1 MQRSL
6 FVISAGCAATS
17 ALAATRHSNTAAKF
31 LAAEAPAPVKLAQ
44 HQAKDANWDG
54 LSVQNN
60 DTYASDYVKDE
71 APAPDNATFV
81 KHEQWPKKGRWTIEP
96 TSDKFG
102 SARRWAGKSEAWE
115 GSSSSDDSSSSGGG
129 DITSSGGFGGHS
141 PQWYV
146 DKCEAISAAC
156 AAEQDAT
163 VEKFERDLSDLEAEY
178 RRQLRILDG
187 KEEDHAD
194 EVADVKAQKIAV
206 KKQKMKVADAKK
218 AVEENAH
225 CPPELQEAKEKL
237 YQLEAVPNKTPE
249 DIEEE
254 CQQKK
259 IVMEKEKCVEVLLAA
274 EEVLAGE
281 RAEHSDEKDDL
292 HGEKADEADAAAAL
306 PPQEKRVADA
316 KAAWEAAKAKGP
328 KIVTHAGTEGCQK
341 DKDALLAQLEAD
353 ISALEEEYRRQKR
366 ILEGKEDKHADEKE
380 DVAEQKQVVKK
391 QKMAVK
397 DAKKAVKEN
406 AHCPPDLAEARDELA
421 RLEAVPN
428 ETEEDI
434 EKECAARKKVL
445 TLEECVV
452 VLREAEEVLAD
463 EKEDYSGEKS
473 ELGHEHGEADA
484 AAAALPP
491 QEKRVADA
499 KAAWEAAKAKG
510 PKTAVT
516 AGKEGCQKDKDALLA
531 GLEADIRDLEAEYRR
546 QKRILAGKEDDH
558 AEEKA
563 DVEAQEDEVA
573 KQKKRVAAAKDAV
586 EKNAH
591 CPPELAEAKK
601 HLKDLQAVPNE
612 TPEDI
617 EDECKAKK
625 VVLEKEQCVEVLLE
639 AQGILREN
647 KVDYRGEKSELKG
660 EERDEEAAADALP
673 PQEKRV
679 AKAKAALD
687 AALAALEALKNCVNG
702 GASDSGAK
710 EETSSDA
717 APADEGKSAESG
729 SVRAAAGSA
738 IAIVIASIISSL

>member
-274 EEVLAGE
+274 EEVLSDEREDHGE
-281 RAEHSDEKDDL
+281 EKDDL
-292 HGEKADEADAAAAL
+292 HEEHGEEADAAAAL

-328 KIVTHAGTEGCQK
+328 KTVTH
-341 DKDALLAQLEAD
+341 
-353 ISALEEEYRRQKR
+353 
-366 ILEGKEDKHADEKE
+366 
-380 DVAEQKQVVKK
+380 
-391 QKMAVK
+391 
-397 DAKKAVKEN
+397 
-406 AHCPPDLAEARDELA
+406 
-421 RLEAVPN
+421 
-428 ETEEDI
+428 
-434 EKECAARKKVL
+434 
-445 TLEECVV
+445 
-452 VLREAEEVLAD
+452 
-463 EKEDYSGEKS
+463 
-473 ELGHEHGEADA
+473 
-484 AAAALPP
+484 
-491 QEKRVADA
+491 
-499 KAAWEAAKAKG
+499 
-510 PKTAVT
+510 

-531 GLEADIRDLEAEYRR
+531 ALEADIRALEEEYRR

-558 AEEKA
+558 ADEKA
-563 DVEAQEDEVA
+563 DVDAQEDEVS
-573 KQKKRVAAAKDAV
+573 KQKKRVKQAKVAV
-586 EKNAH
+586 KNNAH
-591 CPPELAEAKK
+591 CPPELEEAKA
-601 HLKDLQAVPNE
+601 HLADLEAVPNE

-617 EDECKAKK
+617 EDECKARK
-625 VVLEKEQCVEVLLE
+625 VVLEKEQCVEVLRE
-639 AQGILREN
+639 AEGILREN
-647 KVDYRGEKSELKG
+647 KIDYRGEKSELKG
-660 EERDEEAAADALP
+660 EERDEEVAADALP

-687 AALAALEALKNCVNG
+687 AALAALDGVKNCVNG
-702 GASDSGAK
+702 GESAAAATTAAAKDEGSDSG
-710 EETSSDA
+710 SSDN
-717 APADEGKSAESG
+717 SQSG
-729 SVRAAAGSA
+729 SVRAAAGSVFA
-738 IAIVIASIISSL
+738 ILFAAMLTSA

>member
-274 EEVLAGE
+274 EEVLSDEREDHGE
-281 RAEHSDEKDDL
+281 EKDDL
-292 HGEKADEADAAAAL
+292 HEEHGEEADAAAAL

-328 KIVTHAGTEGCQK
+328 KTVTH
-341 DKDALLAQLEAD
+341 
-353 ISALEEEYRRQKR
+353 
-366 ILEGKEDKHADEKE
+366 
-380 DVAEQKQVVKK
+380 
-391 QKMAVK
+391 
-397 DAKKAVKEN
+397 
-406 AHCPPDLAEARDELA
+406 
-421 RLEAVPN
+421 
-428 ETEEDI
+428 
-434 EKECAARKKVL
+434 
-445 TLEECVV
+445 
-452 VLREAEEVLAD
+452 
-463 EKEDYSGEKS
+463 
-473 ELGHEHGEADA
+473 
-484 AAAALPP
+484 
-491 QEKRVADA
+491 
-499 KAAWEAAKAKG
+499 
-510 PKTAVT
+510 

-531 GLEADIRDLEAEYRR
+531 ALEADIRALEEEYRR

-558 AEEKA
+558 AQEKS
-563 DVEAQEDEVA
+563 DVDAQEDEVA
-573 KQKKRVAAAKDAV
+573 KQKKKVDQAKVAVKN
-586 EKNAH
+586 NAH
-591 CPPELAEAKK
+591 CPPELEDAKAK
-601 HLKDLQAVPNE
+601 LFDLEAVPNE

-617 EDECKAKK
+617 EEECAARKL
-625 VVLEKEQCVEVLLE
+625 VLEKEQCVEVLLE
-639 AQGILREN
+639 AQQILREEEG
-647 KVDYRGEKSELKG
+647 DHAGEKHELKG
-660 EERDEEAAADALP
+660 EEKDEQVAADALP

-702 GASDSGAK
+702 GKSSEPADSASKSGGDGADSS
-710 EETSSDA
+710 SSDN
-717 APADEGKSAESG
+717 SAEGG
-729 SVRAAAGSA
+729 SVHAAAGSA
-738 IAIVIASIISSL
+738 LALVVVAVLACF